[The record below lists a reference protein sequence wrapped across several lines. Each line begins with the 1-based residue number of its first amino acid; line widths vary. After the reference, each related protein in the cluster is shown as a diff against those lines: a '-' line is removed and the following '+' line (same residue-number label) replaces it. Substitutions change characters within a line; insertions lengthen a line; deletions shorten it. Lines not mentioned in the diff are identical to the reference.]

1 MFLKEKTKH
10 ILVELKGHMP
20 FTLFGAG
27 AGLLFMLV
35 FRNIG
40 AGAGHTLFA
49 IFHPTHVLLSAM
61 VTASLFA
68 IHKEKKNIIVVLL
81 IGYFG
86 SIGIATLSDSV
97 IPHIGEKLVGMH
109 ISHSH
114 EEAGH
119 EDEHDEGLYLGF
131 LEDWYIVNPA
141 ALLGALLAYFW
152 PHTKFSHAGHV
163 LLSTWASSSY
173 ILMSNASE
181 LSILFVLGIFI
192 VLFIAVWLP
201 CCISDIVFPLL
212 FVKSDVKLEG
222 FCPVHKLHSHE
233 HKD

>member
-1 MFLKEKTKH
+1 
-10 ILVELKGHMP
+10 MP
-20 FTLFGAG
+20 FTLFGA
-27 AGLLFMLV
+27 AVGLLFMLV

-40 AGAGHTLFA
+40 AEAGRKLFA

-68 IHKEKKNIIVVLL
+68 IHKEKKNIVFIIL
-81 IGYFG
+81 IGYIG
-86 SIGIATLSDSV
+86 SVGIATLSDSI
-97 IPHIGEKLVGMH
+97 IPHIGDKLVGMH
-109 ISHSH
+109 IPAHS
-114 EEAGH
+114 ESNENESV
-119 EDEHDEGLYLGF
+119 EDEHCEGLYLGF

-152 PHTKFSHAGHV
+152 PHTKFPHAGHV
-163 LLSTWASSSY
+163 LISTWASSSY

-181 LSILFVLGIFI
+181 LSIAFVLGIFV

-201 CCISDIVFPLL
+201 CCVSDIVFPLL
-212 FVKSDVKLEG
+212 FVKSDVKLTG
-222 FCPVHKLHSHE
+222 TCPVHRLHSHE